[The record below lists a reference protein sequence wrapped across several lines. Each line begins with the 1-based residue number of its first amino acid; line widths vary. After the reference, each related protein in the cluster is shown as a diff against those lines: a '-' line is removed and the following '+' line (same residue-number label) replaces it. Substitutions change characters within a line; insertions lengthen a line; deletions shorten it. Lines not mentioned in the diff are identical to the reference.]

1 VVYRGRA
8 EPILIGVLIVDAIA
22 TLGLATWLTWSAATG
37 RMPSFFLFFG
47 PSLVVSCAVA
57 AWIILKTSYEIEGGV
72 LVVRQG
78 PNKKRI
84 PVSSIDE
91 VFPAKNNPLSPAWA
105 ADRLQVMFVPGTK
118 AGVLFLAPED
128 RTGFMQALA
137 EADPGLSYDGEKL
150 SRGAPT

>member
-1 VVYRGRA
+1 MVYKGRA

-22 TLGLATWLTWSAATG
+22 TVGIGGWLTWSAATG

-57 AWIILKTSYEIEGGV
+57 AWIILRTSYEIENGE
-72 LVVRQG
+72 LIVRQG

-91 VFPAKNNPLSPAWA
+91 VFPAKNNPLSPGWA
-105 ADRLQVMFVPGTK
+105 GDRLQLMFTPGTK
-118 AGVLFLAPED
+118 ASTLFLSPED
-128 RTGFMQALA
+128 RSGFLQALS
-137 EADPGLSYDGEKL
+137 EADPGLRYDGERL
-150 SRGAPT
+150 TRGAPG